1 MSERDRY
8 RCSFDAVAETYERG
22 RPGYAPQAVEWI
34 AERLPFADVLDLA
47 AGTGKLTRQL
57 VALGAHVIAVE
68 PGDGMRAVLERVV
81 PEATALAGSAEA
93 IPLPDAS
100 VDAIT
105 VGQAF
110 HWFRTEEALV
120 EMHRVLRPEG
130 GIALL
135 WNIWNDDDPIQRG
148 LDELVDGGRAR
159 GGEDRPSPRDRL
171 AASPLFGPVEE
182 QTFTHPFRATPDAVV
197 EWVASTSPVAT
208 AAPDERRRIES
219 EVRALIP
226 SVPFELALDTMV
238 LLAPRIS

>member
-1 MSERDRY
+1 VSERDRY

-34 AERLPFADVLDLA
+34 AERLPFVDVLDLA

-68 PGDGMRAVLERVV
+68 PGDGMRAVLARVV

-93 IPLPDAS
+93 IPLPDSS

-110 HWFRTEEALV
+110 HWFRHEEALA
-120 EMHRVLRPEG
+120 EMHRVLRPGG

-148 LDELVDGGRAR
+148 LDQLVEGVPAR
-159 GGEDRPSPRDRL
+159 VRREGPSPSERL
-171 AASPLFGPVEE
+171 AASSLFGPVEE
-182 QTFTHPFRATPDAVV
+182 RTFTHPFPTTPDAVV

-208 AAPDERRRIES
+208 AAPDERARIEA
-219 EVRALIP
+219 EVRALLP
-226 SVPFELALDTMV
+226 AFPFELALDTTV
-238 LLAPRIS
+238 LLAPRVS